1 MLSTAAERGASPVI
15 PEHLHVVAAA
25 IRNQRGEFLVTRRAA
40 HQHQGDKWEF
50 PGGKV
55 EPGEG
60 REAALARELDEE
72 LGIVPRRA
80 RPLIQV
86 AHAYS
91 DKRVFLDVW
100 LVEAFDGEP
109 RPREGQ
115 PMRWVSA
122 SALSTL
128 HFPAANLPI
137 LRALA
142 LPERYLITPEPADL
156 PRARFLDDLERAVD
170 AGFRLIQL
178 RSKRMTET
186 GFESL
191 AREALDRLA
200 MPDVRLL
207 LNAAPELAVRVGAHG
222 VHLSSRALA
231 QVSAGQLEALRAESR
246 PGFLVG
252 ASCHD
257 AAELDRAVQLGAD
270 FAVLGPVAATRSHP
284 DATPMGWMR
293 FEALAREVALPVFAL
308 GGLDAAAIHHAQWH
322 GGQGVAAIRA
332 FWPGEVSA

>member
-1 MLSTAAERGASPVI
+1 VI

-25 IRNQRGEFLVTRRAA
+25 IRNQRDEFLVTRRAA
-40 HQHQGDKWEF
+40 HQHQGDRWEF

-72 LGIVPRRA
+72 LGIVPHRA

-109 RPREGQ
+109 TPREGQ

-122 SALSTL
+122 PALSSL

-156 PRARFLDDLERAVD
+156 PRARFLADLERAVD
-170 AGFRLIQL
+170 AGFKLIQL

-186 GFESL
+186 DLESL
-191 AREALDRLA
+191 AGEALDRLV
-200 MPDVRLL
+200 MSDVRLV

-231 QVSAGQLEALRAESR
+231 QVSAARLETLRAETG

-257 AAELDRAVQLGAD
+257 AAELGRAAQLGAD
-270 FAVLGPVAATRSHP
+270 FAVLGPVAPTRSHP
-284 DATPMGWMR
+284 DATPMGWAQ
-293 FEALAREVALPVFAL
+293 FETLVREVALPVFAL
-308 GGLDAAAIHHAQWH
+308 GGLDAAAVHHAQWH
-322 GGQGVAAIRA
+322 GAQGVAAIRA
-332 FWPGEVSA
+332 FWPGELSA